1 MEPATYFWL
10 NPSYHTAWL
19 QLIFYWMQSRR
30 NSSCRVSY
38 ALISE
43 RNLTLSA
50 RKNLSTI
57 LPMSLFRGD
66 SPPTTSST
74 CTRSWVYDISLQRF
88 ATRLSK
94 LASGRWCRND
104 VARLKPCV
112 LWREEQGKWWG
123 TVKINL
129 GEMNG
134 KRRPDFLETLIPRSA
149 CCIIASRLSS
159 DITVGANV

>member
-104 VARLKPCV
+104 VARLKPMRA
-112 LWREEQGKWWG
+112 LARGTGKVMGNSENKSRWDEWKKKARFLG
-123 TVKINL
+123 DADTTERLLYNSFKIV
-129 GEMNG
+129 EWYH
-134 KRRPDFLETLIPRSA
+134 RR
-149 CCIIASRLSS
+149 C
-159 DITVGANV
+159 